1 MTFDPEQNR
10 IQTERPEWKDQTSF
24 SKSDKERVQDLVDYQ
39 DIDNIRTSIATFTAA
54 KETP

>member
-1 MTFDPEQNR
+1 MTG
-10 IQTERPEWKDQTSF
+10 QTERPDRKDQTSF

-39 DIDNIRTSIATFTAA
+39 DIDNIRTSIATFTAE